1 MTVRRQIRSA
11 RWLALAWALVACAG
25 AAHAQNALGD
35 GRGLQRDLNT
45 AGAAAGNVNSRSRF
59 ADEVKFRNAII
70 TGNAPGGMSFR
81 GDVRYRAPDDFRGK
95 LGSDDLYAF
104 RRDSLYSGL
113 GGMGIRG
120 TDALQYQFG
129 LSTGRSGGGDLFGGV
144 IATRQ
149 GGFASYST
157 PRAGGGVG
165 ASPIDVTSA
174 TRRAPR
180 DDSPFLAPGE
190 ALSRRTSVDG
200 SLRSTSSYL
209 SGRSLQTAVLGE
221 RRAPGVGMETVEASP
236 LVGVRS
242 RPSDM
247 PGAKSAGILA
257 GGRAADPS
265 APRPVEKPQEAP
277 TDPRT
282 PLDRLKPAP
291 TPEGATSVDSR
302 LSRLREALRERDEA
316 DQQAAQTRTREALDP
331 ETLKVLRELASQA
344 GLPAERAAEPL
355 TPGQTPGSPADAPA
369 LRDDRGRLRS
379 LIDLDPK
386 VLIPVT
392 DRYAQHVR
400 DGQSLLGAGQYFDAE
415 ERFTRALAA
424 RPGDVSAR
432 LGRAHA
438 QLGAGMFLSAAV
450 NLRELFAERPELI
463 GVRYAP
469 ELLPA
474 PVRGL
479 AVTAQLRE
487 GLKDADTAKAAALLL
502 AYMGYQGL
510 TRDTLDGPARTSP
523 DPQAIREGL
532 DALEARAASSTESE
546 RALAKLL
553 RSVWLA
559 PTPAPGA
566 GGRE

>member
-1 MTVRRQIRSA
+1 MPVRRDTLIPGPRRS
-11 RWLALAWALVACAG
+11 LGALVAL
-25 AAHAQNALGD
+25 AAIVAASGLACAQNALGD

-59 ADEVKFRNAII
+59 ADEVRFRNAII

-81 GDVRYRAPDDFRGK
+81 GDVRYRAPDDFRGR

-149 GGFASYST
+149 GGFASYSP
-157 PRAGGGVG
+157 PRTGGVG
-165 ASPIDVTSA
+165 SAPIDVTSA

-180 DDSPFLAPGE
+180 DESPILGPGE
-190 ALSRRTSVDG
+190 SLSRRTSIDG
-200 SLRSTSSYL
+200 SLRSTASYL

-236 LVGVRS
+236 LVGVRT

-257 GGRAADPS
+257 GGKAADPS
-265 APRPVEKPQEAP
+265 APKPKPADKPAQEP
-277 TDPRT
+277 SDSRT
-282 PLDRLKPAP
+282 PLDRLRPAP
-291 TPEGATSVDSR
+291 TPEGATTIENR

-316 DQQAAQTRTREALDP
+316 DQQAAQARTREALDP

-344 GLPAERAAEPL
+344 GLPAERAGEPL
-355 TPGQTPGSPADAPA
+355 TPGAPPETA
-369 LRDDRGRLRS
+369 PLRDERGRLRS
-379 LIDLDPK
+379 LIELDPK
-386 VLIPVT
+386 VRIPVT
-392 DRYAQHVR
+392 DRYAQHMR
-400 DGQSLLGAGQYFDAE
+400 DGQTMLGAGRYFDAE
-415 ERFTRALAA
+415 ERFTRALSA
-424 RPGDVSAR
+424 RPGDASAR

-438 QLGAGMFLSAAV
+438 QLGAGMFISAAV
-450 NLRELFAERPELI
+450 NLRELLAEKPELA

-474 PVRGL
+474 PARG
-479 AVTAQLRE
+479 VTVTLQHRE
-487 GLKDADTAKAAALLL
+487 ALKDADTAKAAALLL

-510 TRDTLDGPARTSP
+510 TRETLDGPARTSP

-532 DALEARAASSTESE
+532 DALERSPAATESD
-546 RALAKLL
+546 RALVQLL

-559 PTPAPGA
+559 P